1 MSVPAP
7 LTMSLRERVTTR
19 TAQVAGI
26 AGVGTIIG
34 WLCTS
39 DLTFVLGGAL
49 ALLWTGLFGVLF
61 NRLALSRIPSPAL
74 RRIIVAGFAVRLPL
88 ALAHLAIGLW
98 LMGGRIDSFGYVGS
112 AAGAFNESL
121 QGDFRR
127 FIPPA
132 GDLGGWLATVM
143 FVPVYVLLGPS
154 LFGTF
159 LWSSIIG
166 FMGGFLFLRAFQIE
180 FGTGDDT
187 RFLATCLFFYPSVA
201 FWSGLLGKDSLM
213 FFFLGLS
220 TYGLVRSLA
229 EPRLRNAVLL
239 CVGMAFVL
247 VIRTPIGVALA
258 VAAMGAA
265 LVSLR
270 GWTRRLGG
278 PATMLRPVA
287 YIVLTGVIVS
297 GTYTVVLGGLARH
310 GVLKGESTSPV
321 QALLNL
327 AVERHVGL
335 STDPTAGATS
345 LSVRIV
351 EPTITG
357 ALRYLPEALLTFLF
371 RPHIFEAHNTVALA
385 AALDGTLL
393 FALILWRWK
402 HLFAAVRAAPRRPLV
417 VYAIAAFM
425 LFSAG
430 LSFEANLGAIVRHRT
445 MVMPFLFILLSVPRQ
460 RASGRER
467 S

>member
-1 MSVPAP
+1 MPAP

-19 TAQVAGI
+19 AAQGAGI

-49 ALLWTGLFGVLF
+49 ALLWAGLFMVIF
-61 NRLALSRIPSPAL
+61 NRLALSRVPSPAL
-74 RRIIVAGFAVRLPL
+74 RRIIMAGFAVRLPL

-98 LMGGRIDSFGYVGS
+98 LMGGRVDSFGYVGT
-112 AAGAFNESL
+112 AAGMANEFF
-121 QGDFRR
+121 QGEFRK
-127 FIPPA
+127 FIAPA

-220 TYGLVRSLA
+220 TYGLVRFLA

-239 CVGMAFVL
+239 CVGVAFVL
-247 VIRTPIGVALA
+247 VLRTPIGVALC
-258 VAAMGAA
+258 VAAMGAV

-287 YIVLTGVIVS
+287 YVVLTGVIVS
-297 GTYTVVLGGLARH
+297 GTYTVVLGGLTRH
-310 GVLKGESTSPV
+310 GVFNKGETTSPV

-371 RPHIFEAHNTVALA
+371 RPHIFEAHNAVALA

-393 FALILWRWK
+393 FGLILWRWK
-402 HLFAAVRAAPRRPLV
+402 HLPAAVRAAPRRPLV